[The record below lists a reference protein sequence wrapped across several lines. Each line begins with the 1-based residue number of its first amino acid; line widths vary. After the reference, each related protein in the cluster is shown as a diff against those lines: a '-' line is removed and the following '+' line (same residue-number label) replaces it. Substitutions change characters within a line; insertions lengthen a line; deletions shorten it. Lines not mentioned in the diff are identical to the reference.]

1 MPRIRAALALT
12 VLPIAA
18 AAEVVTTPSG
28 LGLVLQETRTERH
41 EGLGPTGGDETWV
54 RFRFLA
60 PAVAEMGYA
69 GIASEFLPLCEEFA
83 LPRLAAA
90 GQAADV
96 VIVSIE
102 DRPVAFGEMDPE
114 AVQFFESF
122 PAMGAACEWDA
133 F

>member
-1 MPRIRAALALT
+1 MTRIALLLALLPAGALAEALT
-12 VLPIAA
+12 A
-18 AAEVVTTPSG
+18 PSG
-28 LGLVLQETRTERH
+28 IDMTLQETRTERH

-60 PAVAEMGYA
+60 PQIAETGYA
-69 GIASEFLPLCEEFA
+69 GVEADFLSLCEQVA

-102 DRPVAFGEMDPE
+102 DRPVEFGEMDPD

-122 PAMGAACEWDA
+122 RATTQGCEWEM

>member
-1 MPRIRAALALT
+1 MLRLFAFALLPTAALAE
-12 VLPIAA
+12 A
-18 AAEVVTTPSG
+18 VTAPSG
-28 LGLVLQETRTERH
+28 LDMTLQETRTERH

-60 PAVAEMGYA
+60 PEVAERGYA
-69 GIASEFLPLCEEFA
+69 GIEADFLPLCEQFA

-90 GQAADV
+90 GPIPDV

-102 DRPVAFGEMDPE
+102 DRPVELGALDPE

-122 PAMGAACEWDA
+122 RASAQGCEWEM